1 MPQRYPPVS
10 SKGTHHH
17 AGTAIADIYMASVSV
32 RPVHCVELG
41 EMASERAV
49 RVYSKARQS
58 LDTVTGP
65 IVNCLASGRIEKLLV
80 HGDAKTGH

>member
-1 MPQRYPPVS
+1 
-10 SKGTHHH
+10 
-17 AGTAIADIYMASVSV
+17 
-32 RPVHCVELG
+32 
-41 EMASERAV
+41 MASERAV